1 MFHISHSIIIIVG
14 WEADKA
20 IIIII
25 IIINVITVI
34 VIIIIIIKG
43 GEPGQ
48 RTLWLR
54 RLTGQIVGVKQG
66 RSLVWTNKIVFV
78 ADWYGPTN

>member
-1 MFHISHSIIIIVG
+1 MSSLFHISHIIIIIVG

-48 RTLWLR
+48 RTLWLDID
-54 RLTGQIVGVKQG
+54 LLINLFSQ
-66 RSLVWTNKIVFV
+66 VF
-78 ADWYGPTN
+78 GGLGG